1 MNCNKKIKKR
11 GKNFTHFLNFDEK
24 PNKELHNL
32 FDFSSPT
39 EKSYTECQEKPTTVR
54 ATYTKDFNLICI
66 HNLVRSKFIHD
77 QKDIPRIEEKIESNN
92 RLLQNS
98 KLSPLERNII
108 IKEKQD
114 LCQKYEEIM
123 TLKEWNKYVDL
134 SVPILSNYLKVMSNE
149 TKGIFIIGRDDDED
163 EKTLELRFYYIESY
177 LEVISSLHILN
188 LEVSRRIND
197 VLTCICGNSLENVE
211 INCEGM
217 YVCECGYT
225 TSSLYST
232 QEYKDPNKISSSS
245 VNESLVAFQKWL
257 NRYEG
262 ISNDFIDPQ
271 MFVEF
276 DQWCIQNGYPTGN
289 EVRTGNYSDYFNPS
303 LNVLIL
309 IMSKTKH
316 SKCFAFKNIIRN
328 LYWGWNLPSLTPSI
342 RNKILNDFV
351 ITQNVYEEIK
361 TRKASLNLELRGYL
375 HLKSVDYE
383 CFLCDFK
390 IPVNKEAIRY
400 TNSCWEV
407 MCERTGVKF
416 TKIVN

>member
-177 LEVISSLHILN
+177 LEVISSLPEDWAQTPLWKDASSLPWCHVTEGLAELPEALRQTASHLLMKHKPIDSSGVDQGSSSQPQQLPSPPQQ
-188 LEVSRRIND
+188 LSQQPPSQEMKRPRQQESPQASSSRPRRAIQVGLLSPPELSSEHQVSRPKPSGSSSNGNQKKKFRAKRPQKTHPKAID
-197 VLTCICGNSLENVE
+197 VA
-211 INCEGM
+211 
-217 YVCECGYT
+217 
-225 TSSLYST
+225 TSS
-232 QEYKDPNKISSSS
+232 
-245 VNESLVAFQKWL
+245 
-257 NRYEG
+257 
-262 ISNDFIDPQ
+262 
-271 MFVEF
+271 
-276 DQWCIQNGYPTGN
+276 
-289 EVRTGNYSDYFNPS
+289 
-303 LNVLIL
+303 
-309 IMSKTKH
+309 
-316 SKCFAFKNIIRN
+316 
-328 LYWGWNLPSLTPSI
+328 
-342 RNKILNDFV
+342 
-351 ITQNVYEEIK
+351 
-361 TRKASLNLELRGYL
+361 
-375 HLKSVDYE
+375 
-383 CFLCDFK
+383 
-390 IPVNKEAIRY
+390 
-400 TNSCWEV
+400 
-407 MCERTGVKF
+407 
-416 TKIVN
+416 